1 MAYFL
6 TDDWF
11 TDLFYDWLTD
21 LFTDLL
27 TDWSMTD
34 LQLTDKTDRLTN

>member
-11 TDLFYDWLTD
+11 TDLLYDWLTD
-21 LFTDLL
+21 LFTDPL
-27 TDWSMTD
+27 TDWTMTD

>member
-6 TDDWF
+6 TDAWL
-11 TDLFYDWLTD
+11 TDLLYDWLTD
-21 LFTDLL
+21 LITDLL

-34 LQLTDKTDRLTN
+34 LQSTDKTDRLTN

>member
-11 TDLFYDWLTD
+11 TDLLYDWLTD

-34 LQLTDKTDRLTN
+34 LQLTDKTDSLTN